1 MSISKKTSKKSVV
14 SRSGGRADRSAS
26 PLVPTTV
33 SRPSL
38 LVEGSDAQF
47 RELINGLLTLTVRLE
62 LLRDH
67 LAKQLG
73 ITGPQY
79 SLLMAVGRLGG
90 HDGISVGRAAR
101 ALHVTSAFVAAESNR
116 LARAGLLEKRADATD
131 RRSVLLYLSPVGIAR
146 LAQLGPTIYGIND
159 QIFGKLSRPEFDMLT
174 QLVGGLLKNASVV
187 LHKVSGPKE
196 DDDDRYPLRS

>member
-14 SRSGGRADRSAS
+14 PRSRGRTDRSAP

-38 LVEGSDAQF
+38 LVGGSDAQF

-67 LAKQLG
+67 LAEQLG
-73 ITGPQY
+73 VTGPQY

-90 HDGISVGRAAR
+90 HDGISVGRVAR

-116 LARAGLLEKRADATD
+116 LAKAGLLEKRADVAD
-131 RRSVLLYLSPVGIAR
+131 RRSVLLYLSPVGVAR
-146 LAQLGPTIYGIND
+146 LAELGPAIHGIND
-159 QIFGKLSRPEFDMLT
+159 QIFGKLSRSEFDMLT

-187 LHKVSGPKE
+187 LHKVSGPK
-196 DDDDRYPLRS
+196 DDDERYPLGS